1 MLEGCIEEGSTTAG
15 RVENGQLQQPLAILL
30 QLVQQ
35 ALLGLQLAALLRVVF
50 LLDDVQFF
58 FLFRAQTPYSV
69 LYDILG
75 DVLRCIEHA
84 VLLALGGLRSLT
96 VGNLLRHFLNL
107 AERVFEDV
115 SEYIHV
121 NITFKVVG

>member
-1 MLEGCIEEGSTTAG
+1 M
-15 RVENGQLQQPLAILL
+15 
-30 QLVQQ
+30 VQQ